1 MNADYVEKII
11 RNIDE
16 EFYTY
21 KCILVDGTWG
31 IGKSYMVRKALED
44 KKDRTCFVSLFGM
57 DNVQQIYHEILF
69 QLLLR
74 SADGGKMIRWLK
86 DATKVFGNF
95 SYGAK
100 NINTV
105 LESRFSELDA
115 LVALSQKFE
124 TKHVVVIDDLER
136 YKESLKLREIFGVIE
151 NLKQCHDI
159 YVIAVANLNE
169 LENKKE
175 FDKYNEKVID
185 RIFQITEYSSQIKWS
200 NLNVEPSFAV
210 RFFQKHKTA
219 NLRTIQKAQR
229 FFTDVSG
236 YCDGIKDERFR
247 DEIRQICFAVVIED
261 TDKLYYIDPQN
272 RDNSSK
278 ENRIQNIMEEQE
290 NKIESR
296 ISNYTQHLKSSRDF
310 ITVIYGYYKNQIALT
325 REEIIVQYKLYQS
338 SGEKAN
344 YYKSDKELEYYLDSW
359 KSGLEN
365 ISNSPIL
372 TKTAGEYD
380 YWFVFLDRND
390 TELICVYKE
399 KIIELLIK
407 EVQEQEYEPTF
418 TPFVELNSILE
429 KVRDNGKF
437 SSFADIV
444 VTSFA
449 YHFTQ
454 KMHDDYPDAASLM
467 SKGHAYDLKSNVF
480 DRLSMIFY
488 DEKPNDGHEYIR
500 IFGRDGSNRTLKYI
514 RKEYVNKVSNL
525 DKYKLLISKA
535 DGASGHIG
543 KPIPARIIG
552 KAEIVEPWV
561 GSTETFLG
569 IGRFETRNE
578 AENCLKYIKT
588 KFARTMLGVLKVTQD
603 ITPTKWKYVP
613 LQDFTAHSDIDW
625 SKSVAEIDQQL
636 YRKYDLTADEIEF
649 IETHVKEM
657 A

>member
-261 TDKLYYIDPQN
+261 TDKLYYIDSQN

-407 EVQEQEYEPTF
+407 EVQEQEYEPMRYYRLNEFHTQ
-418 TPFVELNSILE
+418 TDNIKAALDEGYDVAIHTVVKKYVRYLVNTMDDVTAEKYSRALVEWYRNSDKLKKIIASELQVLY
-429 KVRDNGKF
+429 KR
-437 SSFADIV
+437 SSFPADNMNDHK
-444 VTSFA
+444 
-449 YHFTQ
+449 Y
-454 KMHDDYPDAASLM
+454 AASYNVLEM
-467 SKGHAYDLKSNVF
+467 LYKNDKVYFEQYYADLKKDF
-480 DRLSMIFY
+480 DKMSAKRTDNMLNEI
-488 DEKPNDGHEYIR
+488 KQND
-500 IFGRDGSNRTLKYI
+500 
-514 RKEYVNKVSNL
+514 
-525 DKYKLLISKA
+525 
-535 DGASGHIG
+535 SG
-543 KPIPARIIG
+543 
-552 KAEIVEPWV
+552 
-561 GSTETFLG
+561 
-569 IGRFETRNE
+569 
-578 AENCLKYIKT
+578 
-588 KFARTMLGVLKVTQD
+588 D
-603 ITPTKWKYVP
+603 
-613 LQDFTAHSDIDW
+613 
-625 SKSVAEIDQQL
+625 
-636 YRKYDLTADEIEF
+636 
-649 IETHVKEM
+649 
-657 A
+657 

>member
-219 NLRTIQKAQR
+219 NFRTIQKAQR

-407 EVQEQEYEPTF
+407 EVQEQEYEPMRYYRLNEFHTQ
-418 TPFVELNSILE
+418 TDNIKAALDEGYDVAIHTVVKKYVRYLVNTMDDVTAEKYSRALVEWYRNSDKLKKIIASELQVLY
-429 KVRDNGKF
+429 KR
-437 SSFADIV
+437 SSFPADNMNDHK
-444 VTSFA
+444 
-449 YHFTQ
+449 Y
-454 KMHDDYPDAASLM
+454 AASYNVLEM
-467 SKGHAYDLKSNVF
+467 LYKNDKVYFEQYYADLKKDF
-480 DRLSMIFY
+480 DKMSAKRTDNMLNEI
-488 DEKPNDGHEYIR
+488 KQND
-500 IFGRDGSNRTLKYI
+500 
-514 RKEYVNKVSNL
+514 
-525 DKYKLLISKA
+525 
-535 DGASGHIG
+535 SG
-543 KPIPARIIG
+543 
-552 KAEIVEPWV
+552 
-561 GSTETFLG
+561 
-569 IGRFETRNE
+569 
-578 AENCLKYIKT
+578 
-588 KFARTMLGVLKVTQD
+588 D
-603 ITPTKWKYVP
+603 
-613 LQDFTAHSDIDW
+613 
-625 SKSVAEIDQQL
+625 
-636 YRKYDLTADEIEF
+636 
-649 IETHVKEM
+649 
-657 A
+657 

>member
-407 EVQEQEYEPTF
+407 EVQEQEYEPMRYYRLNEFHTQ
-418 TPFVELNSILE
+418 TDNIKAALDEGYDVAIHTVVKKYVRYLVNTMDDVTAEKYSRALVEWYRNSDKLKKIIASELQVLY
-429 KVRDNGKF
+429 KR
-437 SSFADIV
+437 SSFPADNMNDHK
-444 VTSFA
+444 
-449 YHFTQ
+449 Y
-454 KMHDDYPDAASLM
+454 AASYNVLEM
-467 SKGHAYDLKSNVF
+467 LYKNDKVYFEQYYADLKKDF
-480 DRLSMIFY
+480 DKMSAKRTDNMLNEINQ
-488 DEKPNDGHEYIR
+488 ND
-500 IFGRDGSNRTLKYI
+500 
-514 RKEYVNKVSNL
+514 
-525 DKYKLLISKA
+525 
-535 DGASGHIG
+535 SG
-543 KPIPARIIG
+543 
-552 KAEIVEPWV
+552 
-561 GSTETFLG
+561 
-569 IGRFETRNE
+569 
-578 AENCLKYIKT
+578 
-588 KFARTMLGVLKVTQD
+588 D
-603 ITPTKWKYVP
+603 
-613 LQDFTAHSDIDW
+613 
-625 SKSVAEIDQQL
+625 
-636 YRKYDLTADEIEF
+636 
-649 IETHVKEM
+649 
-657 A
+657 

>member
-272 RDNSSK
+272 RDNSSE

-407 EVQEQEYEPTF
+407 EVQEQEYEPMRYYRLNEFHTQ
-418 TPFVELNSILE
+418 TDNIKAALDEGYDVAIHTVVKKYVRYLVNTMDDVTAEKYSRALVEWYRNSDKLKKIIASELQVLY
-429 KVRDNGKF
+429 KR
-437 SSFADIV
+437 SSFPADNMNDHK
-444 VTSFA
+444 
-449 YHFTQ
+449 Y
-454 KMHDDYPDAASLM
+454 AASYNVLEM
-467 SKGHAYDLKSNVF
+467 LYKNDKVYFEQYYADLKKDF
-480 DRLSMIFY
+480 DKMSAKRTDNMLNEI
-488 DEKPNDGHEYIR
+488 KQND
-500 IFGRDGSNRTLKYI
+500 
-514 RKEYVNKVSNL
+514 
-525 DKYKLLISKA
+525 
-535 DGASGHIG
+535 SG
-543 KPIPARIIG
+543 
-552 KAEIVEPWV
+552 
-561 GSTETFLG
+561 
-569 IGRFETRNE
+569 
-578 AENCLKYIKT
+578 
-588 KFARTMLGVLKVTQD
+588 D
-603 ITPTKWKYVP
+603 
-613 LQDFTAHSDIDW
+613 
-625 SKSVAEIDQQL
+625 
-636 YRKYDLTADEIEF
+636 
-649 IETHVKEM
+649 
-657 A
+657 

>member
-407 EVQEQEYEPTF
+407 EVQEQEYEPMRYYRLNEFHTQ
-418 TPFVELNSILE
+418 TDNIKAALDEGYDVAIHTVVKKYVRYLVNTMDDVTAEKYSRALVEWYRNSDKLKKIIASELQVLY
-429 KVRDNGKF
+429 KR
-437 SSFADIV
+437 SSFPADNMNDHK
-444 VTSFA
+444 
-449 YHFTQ
+449 Y
-454 KMHDDYPDAASLM
+454 AASYNVLEM
-467 SKGHAYDLKSNVF
+467 LYKNDKVYFEQYYADLKKDF
-480 DRLSMIFY
+480 DKMSAKRTDNMLNEI
-488 DEKPNDGHEYIR
+488 KQND
-500 IFGRDGSNRTLKYI
+500 
-514 RKEYVNKVSNL
+514 
-525 DKYKLLISKA
+525 
-535 DGASGHIG
+535 SG
-543 KPIPARIIG
+543 
-552 KAEIVEPWV
+552 
-561 GSTETFLG
+561 
-569 IGRFETRNE
+569 
-578 AENCLKYIKT
+578 
-588 KFARTMLGVLKVTQD
+588 D
-603 ITPTKWKYVP
+603 
-613 LQDFTAHSDIDW
+613 
-625 SKSVAEIDQQL
+625 
-636 YRKYDLTADEIEF
+636 
-649 IETHVKEM
+649 
-657 A
+657 

>member
-1 MNADYVEKII
+1 MNADYVENII

-407 EVQEQEYEPTF
+407 EVQEQEYEPMRYYRLNEFHTQ
-418 TPFVELNSILE
+418 TDNIKAALDEGYDVAIHTVVKKYVRYLVNTMDDVTAEKYSRALVEWYRNSDKLKKIIASELQVLY
-429 KVRDNGKF
+429 KR
-437 SSFADIV
+437 SSFPADNMNDHK
-444 VTSFA
+444 
-449 YHFTQ
+449 Y
-454 KMHDDYPDAASLM
+454 AASYNVLEM
-467 SKGHAYDLKSNVF
+467 LYKNDKVYFEQYYADLKKDF
-480 DRLSMIFY
+480 DKMSAKRTDNMLNEINQ
-488 DEKPNDGHEYIR
+488 ND
-500 IFGRDGSNRTLKYI
+500 
-514 RKEYVNKVSNL
+514 
-525 DKYKLLISKA
+525 
-535 DGASGHIG
+535 SG
-543 KPIPARIIG
+543 
-552 KAEIVEPWV
+552 
-561 GSTETFLG
+561 
-569 IGRFETRNE
+569 
-578 AENCLKYIKT
+578 
-588 KFARTMLGVLKVTQD
+588 D
-603 ITPTKWKYVP
+603 
-613 LQDFTAHSDIDW
+613 
-625 SKSVAEIDQQL
+625 
-636 YRKYDLTADEIEF
+636 
-649 IETHVKEM
+649 
-657 A
+657 

>member
-219 NLRTIQKAQR
+219 NLRIIQKAQR

-407 EVQEQEYEPTF
+407 EVQEQEYEPMRYYRLNEFHTQ
-418 TPFVELNSILE
+418 TDNIKAALDEGYDVAIHTVVKKYVRYLVNTMDDVTAEKYSRALVEWYRNSDKLKKIIASELQVLY
-429 KVRDNGKF
+429 KR
-437 SSFADIV
+437 SSFPADNMNDHK
-444 VTSFA
+444 
-449 YHFTQ
+449 Y
-454 KMHDDYPDAASLM
+454 AASYNVLEM
-467 SKGHAYDLKSNVF
+467 LYKNDKVYFEQYYADLKKDF
-480 DRLSMIFY
+480 DKMSAKRTDNMLNEI
-488 DEKPNDGHEYIR
+488 KQND
-500 IFGRDGSNRTLKYI
+500 
-514 RKEYVNKVSNL
+514 
-525 DKYKLLISKA
+525 
-535 DGASGHIG
+535 SG
-543 KPIPARIIG
+543 
-552 KAEIVEPWV
+552 
-561 GSTETFLG
+561 
-569 IGRFETRNE
+569 
-578 AENCLKYIKT
+578 
-588 KFARTMLGVLKVTQD
+588 D
-603 ITPTKWKYVP
+603 
-613 LQDFTAHSDIDW
+613 
-625 SKSVAEIDQQL
+625 
-636 YRKYDLTADEIEF
+636 
-649 IETHVKEM
+649 
-657 A
+657 

>member
-44 KKDRTCFVSLFGM
+44 KKDRTCFVSLFVM

-407 EVQEQEYEPTF
+407 EVQEQEYEPMRYYRLNEFHTQ
-418 TPFVELNSILE
+418 TDNIKAALDEGYDVAIHTVVKKYVRYLVNTMDDVTAEKYSRALVEWYRNSDKLKKIIASELQVLY
-429 KVRDNGKF
+429 KR
-437 SSFADIV
+437 SSFPADNMNDHK
-444 VTSFA
+444 
-449 YHFTQ
+449 Y
-454 KMHDDYPDAASLM
+454 AASYNVLEM
-467 SKGHAYDLKSNVF
+467 LYKNDKVYFEQYYADLKKDF
-480 DRLSMIFY
+480 DKMSAKRTDNMLNEI
-488 DEKPNDGHEYIR
+488 KQND
-500 IFGRDGSNRTLKYI
+500 
-514 RKEYVNKVSNL
+514 
-525 DKYKLLISKA
+525 
-535 DGASGHIG
+535 SG
-543 KPIPARIIG
+543 
-552 KAEIVEPWV
+552 
-561 GSTETFLG
+561 
-569 IGRFETRNE
+569 
-578 AENCLKYIKT
+578 
-588 KFARTMLGVLKVTQD
+588 D
-603 ITPTKWKYVP
+603 
-613 LQDFTAHSDIDW
+613 
-625 SKSVAEIDQQL
+625 
-636 YRKYDLTADEIEF
+636 
-649 IETHVKEM
+649 
-657 A
+657 

>member
-229 FFTDVSG
+229 FFSDVSG

-407 EVQEQEYEPTF
+407 EVQEQEYEPMRYYRLNEFHTQ
-418 TPFVELNSILE
+418 TDNIKAALDEGYDVAIHTVVKKYVRYLVNTMDDVTAEKYSRALVEWYRNSDKLKKIIASELQVLY
-429 KVRDNGKF
+429 KR
-437 SSFADIV
+437 SSFPADNMNDHK
-444 VTSFA
+444 
-449 YHFTQ
+449 Y
-454 KMHDDYPDAASLM
+454 AASYNVLEM
-467 SKGHAYDLKSNVF
+467 LYKNDKVYFEQYYADLKKDF
-480 DRLSMIFY
+480 DKMSAKRTDNMLNEI
-488 DEKPNDGHEYIR
+488 KQND
-500 IFGRDGSNRTLKYI
+500 
-514 RKEYVNKVSNL
+514 
-525 DKYKLLISKA
+525 
-535 DGASGHIG
+535 SG
-543 KPIPARIIG
+543 
-552 KAEIVEPWV
+552 
-561 GSTETFLG
+561 
-569 IGRFETRNE
+569 
-578 AENCLKYIKT
+578 
-588 KFARTMLGVLKVTQD
+588 D
-603 ITPTKWKYVP
+603 
-613 LQDFTAHSDIDW
+613 
-625 SKSVAEIDQQL
+625 
-636 YRKYDLTADEIEF
+636 
-649 IETHVKEM
+649 
-657 A
+657 

>member
-407 EVQEQEYEPTF
+407 EVQEQEYEPMRYYRLNEFHTQ
-418 TPFVELNSILE
+418 TDNIKAALDEGYDVAIHTVVKKYVRYLVNTMDDVTAEKYSRALVEWYRNSDKLKKIMASELQVLY
-429 KVRDNGKF
+429 KR
-437 SSFADIV
+437 SSFPADNMNDHK
-444 VTSFA
+444 
-449 YHFTQ
+449 Y
-454 KMHDDYPDAASLM
+454 AASYNVLEM
-467 SKGHAYDLKSNVF
+467 LYKNDKVYFEQYYADLKKDF
-480 DRLSMIFY
+480 DKMSAKRTDNMLNEI
-488 DEKPNDGHEYIR
+488 KQND
-500 IFGRDGSNRTLKYI
+500 
-514 RKEYVNKVSNL
+514 
-525 DKYKLLISKA
+525 
-535 DGASGHIG
+535 SG
-543 KPIPARIIG
+543 
-552 KAEIVEPWV
+552 
-561 GSTETFLG
+561 
-569 IGRFETRNE
+569 
-578 AENCLKYIKT
+578 
-588 KFARTMLGVLKVTQD
+588 D
-603 ITPTKWKYVP
+603 
-613 LQDFTAHSDIDW
+613 
-625 SKSVAEIDQQL
+625 
-636 YRKYDLTADEIEF
+636 
-649 IETHVKEM
+649 
-657 A
+657 

>member
-407 EVQEQEYEPTF
+407 EVQEQEYEPMRYYRLNEFHTQ
-418 TPFVELNSILE
+418 TDNIKAALDEGYDMAIHTVVKKYVRYLVNTMDDVTAEKYSRALVEWYRNSDKLKKIIASELQVLY
-429 KVRDNGKF
+429 KR
-437 SSFADIV
+437 SSFPADNMNDHK
-444 VTSFA
+444 
-449 YHFTQ
+449 Y
-454 KMHDDYPDAASLM
+454 AASYNVLEM
-467 SKGHAYDLKSNVF
+467 LYKNDKVYFEQYYADLKKDF
-480 DRLSMIFY
+480 DKMSAKRTDNMLNEI
-488 DEKPNDGHEYIR
+488 KQND
-500 IFGRDGSNRTLKYI
+500 
-514 RKEYVNKVSNL
+514 
-525 DKYKLLISKA
+525 
-535 DGASGHIG
+535 SG
-543 KPIPARIIG
+543 
-552 KAEIVEPWV
+552 
-561 GSTETFLG
+561 
-569 IGRFETRNE
+569 
-578 AENCLKYIKT
+578 
-588 KFARTMLGVLKVTQD
+588 D
-603 ITPTKWKYVP
+603 
-613 LQDFTAHSDIDW
+613 
-625 SKSVAEIDQQL
+625 
-636 YRKYDLTADEIEF
+636 
-649 IETHVKEM
+649 
-657 A
+657 

>member
-16 EFYTY
+16 GFYTY

-407 EVQEQEYEPTF
+407 EVQEQEYEPMRYYRLNEFHTQ
-418 TPFVELNSILE
+418 TDNIKAALDEGYDVAIHTVVKKYVRYLVNTMDDVTAEKYSRALVEWYRNSDKLKKIIASELQVLY
-429 KVRDNGKF
+429 KR
-437 SSFADIV
+437 SSFPADNMNDHK
-444 VTSFA
+444 
-449 YHFTQ
+449 Y
-454 KMHDDYPDAASLM
+454 AASYNVLEM
-467 SKGHAYDLKSNVF
+467 LYKNDKVYFEQYYADLKKDF
-480 DRLSMIFY
+480 DKMSAKRTDNMLNEI
-488 DEKPNDGHEYIR
+488 KQND
-500 IFGRDGSNRTLKYI
+500 
-514 RKEYVNKVSNL
+514 
-525 DKYKLLISKA
+525 
-535 DGASGHIG
+535 SG
-543 KPIPARIIG
+543 
-552 KAEIVEPWV
+552 
-561 GSTETFLG
+561 
-569 IGRFETRNE
+569 
-578 AENCLKYIKT
+578 
-588 KFARTMLGVLKVTQD
+588 D
-603 ITPTKWKYVP
+603 
-613 LQDFTAHSDIDW
+613 
-625 SKSVAEIDQQL
+625 
-636 YRKYDLTADEIEF
+636 
-649 IETHVKEM
+649 
-657 A
+657 

>member
-407 EVQEQEYEPTF
+407 EVQEQEYEPMRYYR
-418 TPFVELNSILE
+418 LNE
-429 KVRDNGKF
+429 FHTQTDNIKAALDEGYDV
-437 SSFADIV
+437 AIHTV
-444 VTSFA
+444 V
-449 YHFTQ
+449 
-454 KMHDDYPDAASLM
+454 K
-467 SKGHAYDLKSNVF
+467 
-480 DRLSMIFY
+480 
-488 DEKPNDGHEYIR
+488 
-500 IFGRDGSNRTLKYI
+500 
-514 RKEYVNKVSNL
+514 
-525 DKYKLLISKA
+525 
-535 DGASGHIG
+535 
-543 KPIPARIIG
+543 
-552 KAEIVEPWV
+552 
-561 GSTETFLG
+561 
-569 IGRFETRNE
+569 
-578 AENCLKYIKT
+578 
-588 KFARTMLGVLKVTQD
+588 
-603 ITPTKWKYVP
+603 KYVRY
-613 LQDFTAHSDIDW
+613 LVNTI
-625 SKSVAEIDQQL
+625 
-636 YRKYDLTADEIEF
+636 
-649 IETHVKEM
+649 
-657 A
+657 

>member
-1 MNADYVEKII
+1 MNADYVENII

-16 EFYTY
+16 KSYTY

-219 NLRTIQKAQR
+219 NLRTIQKAQS
-229 FFTDVSG
+229 FFTDVSS

-296 ISNYTQHLKSSRDF
+296 ISNYTQHLKLSRDF

-365 ISNSPIL
+365 ISNSPVL

-407 EVQEQEYEPTF
+407 EVQEQEYEPMRYYRLNEFHTQ
-418 TPFVELNSILE
+418 TDNIKAALDEGYDVAIHTVVKKYVRYLVNTMDDVTAEKYSRALVEWYRNSDKLKKIIASELQVLY
-429 KVRDNGKF
+429 KR
-437 SSFADIV
+437 SSFPADNMNDHK
-444 VTSFA
+444 
-449 YHFTQ
+449 Y
-454 KMHDDYPDAASLM
+454 AASYNVLEM
-467 SKGHAYDLKSNVF
+467 LYKNNKVYFEQYYADLKKDF
-480 DRLSMIFY
+480 DKMSAKRTDNMLNEI
-488 DEKPNDGHEYIR
+488 KQND
-500 IFGRDGSNRTLKYI
+500 
-514 RKEYVNKVSNL
+514 
-525 DKYKLLISKA
+525 
-535 DGASGHIG
+535 SG
-543 KPIPARIIG
+543 
-552 KAEIVEPWV
+552 
-561 GSTETFLG
+561 
-569 IGRFETRNE
+569 
-578 AENCLKYIKT
+578 
-588 KFARTMLGVLKVTQD
+588 D
-603 ITPTKWKYVP
+603 
-613 LQDFTAHSDIDW
+613 
-625 SKSVAEIDQQL
+625 
-636 YRKYDLTADEIEF
+636 
-649 IETHVKEM
+649 
-657 A
+657 

>member
-1 MNADYVEKII
+1 MNADYVENII

-407 EVQEQEYEPTF
+407 EVQEQEYEPMRYYRLNEFHTQ
-418 TPFVELNSILE
+418 TDNIKAALDEGYDVAIHTVVKKYVRYLVNTMDDVTAEKYSRALVEWYRNSDKLKKIIASELQVLY
-429 KVRDNGKF
+429 KR
-437 SSFADIV
+437 SSFPADNMNDHK
-444 VTSFA
+444 
-449 YHFTQ
+449 Y
-454 KMHDDYPDAASLM
+454 AASYNVLEM
-467 SKGHAYDLKSNVF
+467 LYKNDKVYFEQYYADLKKDF
-480 DRLSMIFY
+480 DKMSAKRTDNMLNEI
-488 DEKPNDGHEYIR
+488 KQND
-500 IFGRDGSNRTLKYI
+500 
-514 RKEYVNKVSNL
+514 
-525 DKYKLLISKA
+525 
-535 DGASGHIG
+535 SG
-543 KPIPARIIG
+543 
-552 KAEIVEPWV
+552 
-561 GSTETFLG
+561 
-569 IGRFETRNE
+569 
-578 AENCLKYIKT
+578 
-588 KFARTMLGVLKVTQD
+588 D
-603 ITPTKWKYVP
+603 
-613 LQDFTAHSDIDW
+613 
-625 SKSVAEIDQQL
+625 
-636 YRKYDLTADEIEF
+636 
-649 IETHVKEM
+649 
-657 A
+657 

>member
-16 EFYTY
+16 KFYTY

-86 DATKVFGNF
+86 DATKVFENF

-219 NLRTIQKAQR
+219 NLRTIQKAQS
-229 FFTDVSG
+229 FFTDVSS

-296 ISNYTQHLKSSRDF
+296 ISNYTQHLKLSRDF

-365 ISNSPIL
+365 ISNSPVL

-407 EVQEQEYEPTF
+407 EVQEQEYEPMRYYRLNEFHTQ
-418 TPFVELNSILE
+418 TDNIKAALDEGYDVAIHTVVKKYVRYLVNTMDDVTAEKYSRALVEWYRNSDKLKKIIASELQVLY
-429 KVRDNGKF
+429 KR
-437 SSFADIV
+437 SSFPADNMNDHK
-444 VTSFA
+444 
-449 YHFTQ
+449 Y
-454 KMHDDYPDAASLM
+454 AASYNVLEM
-467 SKGHAYDLKSNVF
+467 LYKNNKVYFEQYYADLKKDF
-480 DRLSMIFY
+480 DKMSAKRTDNMLNEI
-488 DEKPNDGHEYIR
+488 KQND
-500 IFGRDGSNRTLKYI
+500 
-514 RKEYVNKVSNL
+514 
-525 DKYKLLISKA
+525 
-535 DGASGHIG
+535 SG
-543 KPIPARIIG
+543 
-552 KAEIVEPWV
+552 
-561 GSTETFLG
+561 
-569 IGRFETRNE
+569 
-578 AENCLKYIKT
+578 
-588 KFARTMLGVLKVTQD
+588 D
-603 ITPTKWKYVP
+603 
-613 LQDFTAHSDIDW
+613 
-625 SKSVAEIDQQL
+625 
-636 YRKYDLTADEIEF
+636 
-649 IETHVKEM
+649 
-657 A
+657 

>member
-185 RIFQITEYSSQIKWS
+185 RIFQITEYSRQIKWS

-407 EVQEQEYEPTF
+407 EVQEQEYEPMRYYRLNEFHTQ
-418 TPFVELNSILE
+418 TDNIKAALDEGYDVAIHTVVKKYVRYLVNTMDDVTAEKYSRALVEWYRNSDKLKKIIASELQVLY
-429 KVRDNGKF
+429 KR
-437 SSFADIV
+437 SSFPADNMNDHK
-444 VTSFA
+444 
-449 YHFTQ
+449 Y
-454 KMHDDYPDAASLM
+454 AASYNVLEM
-467 SKGHAYDLKSNVF
+467 LYKNDKVYFEQYYADLKKDF
-480 DRLSMIFY
+480 DKMSAKRTDNMLNEI
-488 DEKPNDGHEYIR
+488 KQND
-500 IFGRDGSNRTLKYI
+500 
-514 RKEYVNKVSNL
+514 
-525 DKYKLLISKA
+525 
-535 DGASGHIG
+535 SG
-543 KPIPARIIG
+543 
-552 KAEIVEPWV
+552 
-561 GSTETFLG
+561 
-569 IGRFETRNE
+569 
-578 AENCLKYIKT
+578 
-588 KFARTMLGVLKVTQD
+588 D
-603 ITPTKWKYVP
+603 
-613 LQDFTAHSDIDW
+613 
-625 SKSVAEIDQQL
+625 
-636 YRKYDLTADEIEF
+636 
-649 IETHVKEM
+649 
-657 A
+657 

>member
-407 EVQEQEYEPTF
+407 EVQEQEYEPMRYYRLNEFHTQ
-418 TPFVELNSILE
+418 TDNIKAALDEGYDVAIYTVVKKYVRYLVNTMDDVTAEKYSRALVEWYRNSDKLKKIIASELQVLY
-429 KVRDNGKF
+429 KR
-437 SSFADIV
+437 SSFPADNMNDHK
-444 VTSFA
+444 
-449 YHFTQ
+449 Y
-454 KMHDDYPDAASLM
+454 AASYNVLEM
-467 SKGHAYDLKSNVF
+467 LYKNNKVYFEQYYADLKKDF
-480 DRLSMIFY
+480 DKMST
-488 DEKPNDGHEYIR
+488 K
-500 IFGRDGSNRTLKYI
+500 RTDNMLNEIKQ
-514 RKEYVNKVSNL
+514 NN
-525 DKYKLLISKA
+525 
-535 DGASGHIG
+535 SG
-543 KPIPARIIG
+543 
-552 KAEIVEPWV
+552 
-561 GSTETFLG
+561 
-569 IGRFETRNE
+569 
-578 AENCLKYIKT
+578 
-588 KFARTMLGVLKVTQD
+588 D
-603 ITPTKWKYVP
+603 
-613 LQDFTAHSDIDW
+613 
-625 SKSVAEIDQQL
+625 
-636 YRKYDLTADEIEF
+636 
-649 IETHVKEM
+649 
-657 A
+657 

>member
-1 MNADYVEKII
+1 MNADYVENII
-11 RNIDE
+11 RNIDKQS
-16 EFYTY
+16 Y
-21 KCILVDGTWG
+21 KCILVDGAWG

-407 EVQEQEYEPTF
+407 EVQEQEYEPMRYYRLNEFHTQ
-418 TPFVELNSILE
+418 TDNIKAALDEGYDVAIHTVVKKYVRYLVNTMDDVTAEKYSRALVEWYRNSDKLKKIIASELQVLY
-429 KVRDNGKF
+429 KR
-437 SSFADIV
+437 SSFPADNMNDHK
-444 VTSFA
+444 
-449 YHFTQ
+449 Y
-454 KMHDDYPDAASLM
+454 AASYNVLEM
-467 SKGHAYDLKSNVF
+467 LYKNDKVYFEQYYADLKKDF
-480 DRLSMIFY
+480 DKMSAKRTDNMLNEI
-488 DEKPNDGHEYIR
+488 KQND
-500 IFGRDGSNRTLKYI
+500 
-514 RKEYVNKVSNL
+514 
-525 DKYKLLISKA
+525 
-535 DGASGHIG
+535 SG
-543 KPIPARIIG
+543 
-552 KAEIVEPWV
+552 
-561 GSTETFLG
+561 
-569 IGRFETRNE
+569 
-578 AENCLKYIKT
+578 
-588 KFARTMLGVLKVTQD
+588 D
-603 ITPTKWKYVP
+603 
-613 LQDFTAHSDIDW
+613 
-625 SKSVAEIDQQL
+625 
-636 YRKYDLTADEIEF
+636 
-649 IETHVKEM
+649 
-657 A
+657 

>member
-407 EVQEQEYEPTF
+407 EVQEQEYEPMRYYRLNEFHTQ
-418 TPFVELNSILE
+418 TDNIKAALDEGYDVAIHTVVKKYVRYLVNTMDDVTAEKYSRALVEWYRNSDKLKKIIASELQVLY
-429 KVRDNGKF
+429 KR
-437 SSFADIV
+437 SSFPADNMNDHK
-444 VTSFA
+444 
-449 YHFTQ
+449 Y
-454 KMHDDYPDAASLM
+454 AASYNVLEM
-467 SKGHAYDLKSNVF
+467 LYKNNKVYFEQYYADLKKDF
-480 DRLSMIFY
+480 DKMSAKRTDNMLNEI
-488 DEKPNDGHEYIR
+488 KQND
-500 IFGRDGSNRTLKYI
+500 
-514 RKEYVNKVSNL
+514 
-525 DKYKLLISKA
+525 
-535 DGASGHIG
+535 SG
-543 KPIPARIIG
+543 
-552 KAEIVEPWV
+552 
-561 GSTETFLG
+561 
-569 IGRFETRNE
+569 
-578 AENCLKYIKT
+578 
-588 KFARTMLGVLKVTQD
+588 D
-603 ITPTKWKYVP
+603 
-613 LQDFTAHSDIDW
+613 
-625 SKSVAEIDQQL
+625 
-636 YRKYDLTADEIEF
+636 
-649 IETHVKEM
+649 
-657 A
+657 

>member
-407 EVQEQEYEPTF
+407 EVQEQEYEPMRYYRLNEFHTQ
-418 TPFVELNSILE
+418 TDNIKAALDEGYDVAIHTVVKKYVRYLVNTMDDVTAEKYSRALVEWYRNSDKLKKIIASELQVLY
-429 KVRDNGKF
+429 KR
-437 SSFADIV
+437 SSFPADNMNDHK
-444 VTSFA
+444 
-449 YHFTQ
+449 YE
-454 KMHDDYPDAASLM
+454 ASYNVLEM
-467 SKGHAYDLKSNVF
+467 LYKNDKVYFEQYYADLKKDF
-480 DRLSMIFY
+480 DKMSAKRTDNMLNEI
-488 DEKPNDGHEYIR
+488 KQND
-500 IFGRDGSNRTLKYI
+500 
-514 RKEYVNKVSNL
+514 
-525 DKYKLLISKA
+525 
-535 DGASGHIG
+535 SG
-543 KPIPARIIG
+543 
-552 KAEIVEPWV
+552 
-561 GSTETFLG
+561 
-569 IGRFETRNE
+569 
-578 AENCLKYIKT
+578 
-588 KFARTMLGVLKVTQD
+588 D
-603 ITPTKWKYVP
+603 
-613 LQDFTAHSDIDW
+613 
-625 SKSVAEIDQQL
+625 
-636 YRKYDLTADEIEF
+636 
-649 IETHVKEM
+649 
-657 A
+657 

>member
-1 MNADYVEKII
+1 MNADYVENII

-16 EFYTY
+16 KFYTY

-261 TDKLYYIDPQN
+261 TDKLYYINPQN

-407 EVQEQEYEPTF
+407 EVQEQEYEPMRYYRLNEFHTQ
-418 TPFVELNSILE
+418 TDNIKAALDEGYDVAIHTVVKKYVRYLVNTMDDVTAEKYSRALVEWYRNSDKLKKIIASELQVLY
-429 KVRDNGKF
+429 KR
-437 SSFADIV
+437 SSFPADNMNDHK
-444 VTSFA
+444 
-449 YHFTQ
+449 Y
-454 KMHDDYPDAASLM
+454 AASYNVLEM
-467 SKGHAYDLKSNVF
+467 LYKNDKVYFEQYYADLKKDF
-480 DRLSMIFY
+480 DKMSAKRTDNMLNEI
-488 DEKPNDGHEYIR
+488 KQND
-500 IFGRDGSNRTLKYI
+500 
-514 RKEYVNKVSNL
+514 
-525 DKYKLLISKA
+525 
-535 DGASGHIG
+535 SG
-543 KPIPARIIG
+543 
-552 KAEIVEPWV
+552 
-561 GSTETFLG
+561 
-569 IGRFETRNE
+569 
-578 AENCLKYIKT
+578 
-588 KFARTMLGVLKVTQD
+588 D
-603 ITPTKWKYVP
+603 
-613 LQDFTAHSDIDW
+613 
-625 SKSVAEIDQQL
+625 
-636 YRKYDLTADEIEF
+636 
-649 IETHVKEM
+649 
-657 A
+657 

>member
-407 EVQEQEYEPTF
+407 EVQEQEYEPMRYYRLNEFHIQTDNIKAALDEGYDVAIH
-418 TPFVELNSILE
+418 TVVKKYVRYLVNTMDDVTAEKYSRALVEWYRNSDKLKKIIASELQVLY
-429 KVRDNGKF
+429 KR
-437 SSFADIV
+437 SSFPADNMNDHK
-444 VTSFA
+444 
-449 YHFTQ
+449 Y
-454 KMHDDYPDAASLM
+454 AASYNVLEM
-467 SKGHAYDLKSNVF
+467 LYKNDKVYFEQYYADLKKDF
-480 DRLSMIFY
+480 DKMSAKRTDNMLNEI
-488 DEKPNDGHEYIR
+488 KQND
-500 IFGRDGSNRTLKYI
+500 
-514 RKEYVNKVSNL
+514 
-525 DKYKLLISKA
+525 
-535 DGASGHIG
+535 SG
-543 KPIPARIIG
+543 
-552 KAEIVEPWV
+552 
-561 GSTETFLG
+561 
-569 IGRFETRNE
+569 
-578 AENCLKYIKT
+578 
-588 KFARTMLGVLKVTQD
+588 D
-603 ITPTKWKYVP
+603 
-613 LQDFTAHSDIDW
+613 
-625 SKSVAEIDQQL
+625 
-636 YRKYDLTADEIEF
+636 
-649 IETHVKEM
+649 
-657 A
+657 

>member
-16 EFYTY
+16 KFYTY

-219 NLRTIQKAQR
+219 NLRTIQKAQS
-229 FFTDVSG
+229 FFTDVSS

-296 ISNYTQHLKSSRDF
+296 ISNYTQHLKLSRDF

-365 ISNSPIL
+365 ISNSPVL

-407 EVQEQEYEPTF
+407 EVQEQEYEPMRYYRLNGFHTQ
-418 TPFVELNSILE
+418 TDNIKAALDEGYDVAIHTVVKKYVRYLVNTMDDVTAEKYSRALVEWYRNSDKLKKIIASELQVLY
-429 KVRDNGKF
+429 KR
-437 SSFADIV
+437 SSFPADNMNDHK
-444 VTSFA
+444 
-449 YHFTQ
+449 Y
-454 KMHDDYPDAASLM
+454 AASYNVLEM
-467 SKGHAYDLKSNVF
+467 LYKNNKVYFEQYYADLKKDF
-480 DRLSMIFY
+480 DKMSAKRTDNMLNEI
-488 DEKPNDGHEYIR
+488 KQND
-500 IFGRDGSNRTLKYI
+500 
-514 RKEYVNKVSNL
+514 
-525 DKYKLLISKA
+525 
-535 DGASGHIG
+535 SG
-543 KPIPARIIG
+543 
-552 KAEIVEPWV
+552 
-561 GSTETFLG
+561 
-569 IGRFETRNE
+569 
-578 AENCLKYIKT
+578 
-588 KFARTMLGVLKVTQD
+588 D
-603 ITPTKWKYVP
+603 
-613 LQDFTAHSDIDW
+613 
-625 SKSVAEIDQQL
+625 
-636 YRKYDLTADEIEF
+636 
-649 IETHVKEM
+649 
-657 A
+657 

>member
-365 ISNSPIL
+365 ISNSPVL
-372 TKTAGEYD
+372 TKAAGEYD

-390 TELICVYKE
+390 TELIYVYKE

-407 EVQEQEYEPTF
+407 EVQEQEYEPMRYYRLNEFHTQ
-418 TPFVELNSILE
+418 TDNIKAALDEGYDVAIHTVVKKYVRYLVNTMDDVTAEKYSRALVEWYRNSDKLKKIIASELQVLY
-429 KVRDNGKF
+429 KR
-437 SSFADIV
+437 SSFPADNMNDHK
-444 VTSFA
+444 
-449 YHFTQ
+449 Y
-454 KMHDDYPDAASLM
+454 AAS
-467 SKGHAYDLKSNVF
+467 YNV
-480 DRLSMIFY
+480 LEMLY
-488 DEKPNDGHEYIR
+488 KN
-500 IFGRDGSNRTLKYI
+500 
-514 RKEYVNKVSNL
+514 NKVYFEQYYANL
-525 DKYKLLISKA
+525 KKDFDKMSAKRTDNMLNEIKQNH
-535 DGASGHIG
+535 SG
-543 KPIPARIIG
+543 
-552 KAEIVEPWV
+552 
-561 GSTETFLG
+561 
-569 IGRFETRNE
+569 
-578 AENCLKYIKT
+578 
-588 KFARTMLGVLKVTQD
+588 D
-603 ITPTKWKYVP
+603 
-613 LQDFTAHSDIDW
+613 
-625 SKSVAEIDQQL
+625 
-636 YRKYDLTADEIEF
+636 
-649 IETHVKEM
+649 
-657 A
+657 